1 MNIEND
7 LLRSWLKNFYPNVK
21 LLLDEEISIQG
32 VNFFGG
38 TMWTDFSGGDERAMS
53 EAQKGM
59 NDFRLIRTES
69 GQVLL
74 PADTITL
81 HNTFKEKLLAWFEK
95 PLSGSRVV
103 ITHHAP
109 VLNPDSVFGGSAL
122 MPAFNSLD
130 MVDVIQKYQPEFWFY
145 GHTHEC
151 DRQSIGKTQII
162 CG

>member
-1 MNIEND
+1 
-7 LLRSWLKNFYPNVK
+7 
-21 LLLDEEISIQG
+21 
-32 VNFFGG
+32 
-38 TMWTDFSGGDERAMS
+38 MWTDFSGGDERAMS

-59 NDFRLIRTES
+59 NDFRLIRTDS

-74 PADTITL
+74 PADTIAL
-81 HNTFKEKLLAWFEK
+81 HNKFKEKLLAWFEK

-162 CG
+162 SNQLGYEGRHGYYECIEKFDAAGAMVSLDSA